1 MANGK
6 GVYEHSGGARYEG
19 EWKDDLQN
27 GHGVETWPGIVIIL
41 ILDNAKYEGTYS
53 NGKKNG
59 RGILHFADGSK
70 YIGEF

>member
-1 MANGK
+1 MNIAEGPVTRVNGK
-6 GVYEHSGGARYEG
+6 TISKMVTGSRLGQVLIYF
-19 EWKDDLQN
+19 L
-27 GHGVETWPGIVIIL
+27 IV
-41 ILDNAKYEGTYS
+41 DNAKYEGTYS